1 MKIPIRRKEI
11 SYANILLI
19 EAGTNGPQGGDHGH
33 GGRTYL
39 KLSDRSG
46 TSWKVRVKDQEGK
59 EHEIESPICIEIL
72 LGGDSEL
79 HTFVEG
85 LEFAVETLEKMSEQ
99 QRLKEI
105 DW

>member
-11 SYANILLI
+11 VNANILLI

-39 KLSDRSG
+39 KLSDGSG
-46 TSWKVRVKDQEGK
+46 TSWKVRVKEQDGK
-59 EHEIESPICIEIL
+59 EQEIESPSYIEIL

-79 HTFVEG
+79 DTFLRG
-85 LEFAVETLEKMSEQ
+85 LKFAVETLEQMSN
-99 QRLKEI
+99 
-105 DW
+105 